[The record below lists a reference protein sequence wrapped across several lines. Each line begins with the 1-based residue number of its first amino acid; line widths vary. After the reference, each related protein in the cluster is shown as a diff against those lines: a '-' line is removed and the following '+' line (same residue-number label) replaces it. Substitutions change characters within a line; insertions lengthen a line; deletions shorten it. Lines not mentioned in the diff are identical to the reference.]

1 MLRSSDAHGKHLF
14 LGFAPDAGDR
24 VTHWL
29 HVHLGLYGK
38 WEVSTHG
45 PHDEPPAAWGAV
57 RVRLTGHAGTAD
69 LRGPTACE
77 VLNPAQK
84 RAVHDRLGSDPLR
97 PRSDPEHAWDRI
109 SRSRA
114 PIGGL
119 LMQQEV
125 VAGVGNV
132 YRAEVLFRAGLD
144 PYRPGREITRG
155 QFDALWVDLVTL
167 MRAGVRSG
175 RIVTTWPHDRDRR
188 TGRPTRDDSSY
199 VYHRTGRPCRV
210 CGTPVVG
217 EPFVGRTLY
226 RCPTCQPA

>member
-1 MLRSSDAHGKHLF
+1 MLRRSDAHGKHLF
-14 LGFAPDAGDR
+14 LGFAADEK

-29 HVHLGLYGK
+29 HVHLGLYGA
-38 WEVSTHG
+38 WSVARHG
-45 PHDEPPAAWGAV
+45 EHDEPPEARGAI
-57 RVRLTGHAGTAD
+57 RVRLTGHTATAD

-84 RAVHDRLGSDPLR
+84 RLVHDRLGSDPLR
-97 PRSDPEHAWDRI
+97 PRSDPATAFEKI

-144 PYRPGREITRG
+144 PYRPGREVSAEQWEG
-155 QFDALWVDLVTL
+155 MWDDLVTL
-167 MRAGVRSG
+167 MRAGVRAG
-175 RIVTTWPHDRDRR
+175 RIVTTRPQDRERPS
-188 TGRPTRDDSSY
+188 GRPRRDDSHY
-199 VYHRTGRPCRV
+199 VYKRTGRPCRL
-210 CGTPVVG
+210 CGTAVVA
-217 EPFVGRTLY
+217 EPFVARTLY
-226 RCPTCQPA
+226 RCPTCQAA